1 MSNPKME
8 HNRNRQRLLLT
19 ERNRLFEGDDGLK
32 QIRWATGLFIASVF
46 YGAFSYWLLVTT
58 LWDVSVVLIMFI
70 TSVAA
75 FWLTIK
81 GYHSLTG
88 RRGKISGWLLG
99 IGSLLLSGVLL
110 LFLLLDLLVLV
121 FGAAE
126 HIATSESPDGRY
138 TVEFVFYNGGAV
150 GPFGIRGELDGPLW
164 FTKSIYH
171 EPRGFEADATW
182 QNDHT
187 VLINGHTLDLQEG
200 ETFGYARDN

>member
-1 MSNPKME
+1 M
-8 HNRNRQRLLLT
+8 
-19 ERNRLFEGDDGLK
+19 K
-32 QIRWATGLFIASVF
+32 QIRWATGLFIGTLL
-46 YGAFSYWLLVTT
+46 YGAFSYWLLITT
-58 LWDVSVVLIMFI
+58 LWDVSAVLVMFI
-70 TSVAA
+70 ASVAA
-75 FWLTIK
+75 FWMTIK
-81 GYHSLTG
+81 GYQSLTS

-99 IGSLLLSGVLL
+99 IGSFLLSGALL
-110 LFLLLDLLVLV
+110 LLLLLDLLILV

-171 EPRGFEADATW
+171 EPRGFEADVTW